1 MSDKVDFEIFKRFG
15 PSILK
20 VKIPEKIINNLNSY
34 VDQTI
39 SDDKKI
45 QKQNLGEGLV
55 GDVTQEFSLEQD
67 IMEKTGWG
75 NFLASCVSNWI
86 NMEMKK
92 KITKFKIRKSW
103 IVRQFKNEYN
113 PTHWHSGHISGAGF
127 LKVPNTFGKHVQNKQ
142 NRVYRGGNL
151 QLIHGSKMFLCE
163 STFTIV
169 PKVGDFYFFPN
180 YMMHTVFPFKDTNE
194 ERRSISFNADIDNEI
209 YNVYGE

>member
-1 MSDKVDFEIFKRFG
+1 MSDKVDYEIFKRFG

-20 VKIPEKIINNLNSY
+20 VKIPENIINNLNNY

>member
-20 VKIPEKIINNLNSY
+20 VKIPENIINNLNNY

-163 STFTIV
+163 STFTII